1 MDNPKH
7 DKDAG
12 EGPAQDRHADAEP
25 GSGDRARATARRKRT
40 APAIFAMKKR
50 GEKIAALTAYDY
62 VTAKLVDAAGVDII
76 LVGDSAAMVVL
87 GHENTLPVTLDE
99 MLLLTAAV
107 SRARPAA
114 LIVGDMP
121 FMSYQ
126 ADVADAVRSGGR
138 MVKEGGAGAVKLEG
152 GRRVVPKIVA
162 VREAGIPVM
171 GHIGLTPQSIHELG
185 GYRVQGKTEETGERL
200 LDDAR
205 ALEEAGC
212 FSIVLEAIPWQLG
225 KMITGAVGVPT
236 IGIGAGPH
244 CDGQVLVIN
253 DITGYGDAP
262 VARFV
267 RRYGDARSVVADAAE
282 SFVRDVKAGAYPSI
296 DESY

>member
-1 MDNPKH
+1 MERK
-7 DKDAG
+7 
-12 EGPAQDRHADAEP
+12 
-25 GSGDRARATARRKRT
+25 KRT
-40 APAIFAMKKR
+40 APSIAVMKKA
-50 GEKIAALTAYDY
+50 GEKVAVLTAYDCM
-62 VTAKLVDAAGVDII
+62 TAKLVDAAGVDMI

-99 MLLLTAAV
+99 MVMLTAAV
-107 SRARPAA
+107 SRARTAA
-114 LIVGDMP
+114 LVVGDMP

-126 ADVADAVRSGGR
+126 ASAADAVRAAGR

-152 GRRVVPKIVA
+152 GRRVLPKIEA
-162 VREAGIPVM
+162 VLDAGIPVM

-185 GYRVQGKTEETGERL
+185 GYRVQGKTDETRGRL

-205 ALEEAGC
+205 ALTEIGC
-212 FSIVLEAIPWQLG
+212 FSLVLEAIPWQLG
-225 KMITGAVGVPT
+225 RDITEAVSIPT

-253 DITGYGDAP
+253 DIIGYTDGP
-262 VARFV
+262 VPRFV
-267 RRYGDARSVVADAAE
+267 RRYGDAGKVVSEAAAG
-282 SFVRDVKAGAYPSI
+282 FVRDVKSGAYPDL